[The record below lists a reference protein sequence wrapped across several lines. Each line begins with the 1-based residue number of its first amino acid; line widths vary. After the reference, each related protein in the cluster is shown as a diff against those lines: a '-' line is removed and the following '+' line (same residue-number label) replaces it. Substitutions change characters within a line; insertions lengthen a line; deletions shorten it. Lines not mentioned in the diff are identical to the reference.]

1 MSIRASALNMVLV
14 VIPPFSGFLK
24 ALLNPKSMLS
34 LIFYSQAN
42 LLLLE
47 FSKRW

>member
-1 MSIRASALNMVLV
+1 MSIRASALSMVLV

-34 LIFYSQAN
+34 YFFLSQAN
-42 LLLLE
+42 LLLDLVKDGE
-47 FSKRW
+47 